1 MINLTSIEKSKED
14 ELIYSNLLE
23 TIDVGFYS
31 VTLDGQMQNHNRA
44 HNTILGY
51 DPSESLDSI
60 DVRQFWQNPKD
71 RDIYV
76 EHLLKNGF
84 TKDYICHALKKDGT
98 KIIVELNSHLI
109 KDSNGVPKRID
120 GTFIDITE
128 KYNLRRKL
136 EESEENYRDLVN
148 QIPDLLL
155 EIDLKGK
162 FTYASPQLYDIF
174 GFTPAEIIGKRFH
187 KFVHP
192 EDIPTAGKA
201 MKEGFETREKITVE
215 YRTLH
220 KDGHYVFASA
230 KGRFLEN
237 GRFYGV
243 VRDISEKK
251 IMEQRLKESE
261 EKYRLISET
270 AYDLIGVLND
280 KFKYEYIN
288 ETAFQQILGYSSE
301 DLIGKSV
308 LEFTHPNDIANTAN
322 ALIDGFKR
330 GEGGAEL
337 RFRHKDGQWV
347 WIEAK
352 GKTFIDKDGKFK
364 AIVISRDISERKLAE
379 RRLKESEKKYR
390 DAYNRANFYQDLFA
404 HDINNILHI
413 ISSSMELISYCLKD
427 SEKTQM
433 ILEAEDIIN
442 KQVERGAK
450 LVSNVHTLSKL
461 EEEEINTQPTEICEL
476 MKNAIEFVK
485 KTYNGKTIN
494 IKIECEDE
502 HITVNANELLQGV
515 FENIFLN
522 AIKYNENAEILILI
536 KVSKNETDINN
547 SYYRIEFIDNGI
559 GVPDD
564 RKQIIFQQGNRE
576 LKGTKGMGLGLSLV
590 KKILKSFNG
599 KIWVED
605 RINNDFTQGSNFI
618 ILLPEIEQI

>member
-76 EHLLKNGF
+76 EHLLKHGF

-128 KYNLRRKL
+128 KYSLRRKL
-136 EESEENYRDLVN
+136 EESEEKYRDLVI

-155 EIDLKGK
+155 EVDLKGK

-192 EDIPTAGKA
+192 EDIPKAADA
-201 MKEGFETREKITVE
+201 MKRGFETKEEINVE

-220 KDGHYVFASA
+220 KDGHYIFVSA
-230 KGRFLEN
+230 KGRILEN

-251 IMEQRLKESE
+251 MMEQRLKESE

-270 AYDLIGVLND
+270 AYDLIGILND
-280 KFKYEYIN
+280 KFKYEYVN
-288 ETAFQQILGYSSE
+288 ETAFRKILGYSSE
-301 DLIGKSV
+301 DLLGKSA
-308 LEFTHPNDIANTAN
+308 LEFTHPNDIASTAN
-322 ALIDGFKR
+322 ALIEGFKQ

-337 RFRHKDGQWV
+337 RFKHKNGRWV

-352 GKTFIDKDGKFK
+352 GKTYIDKAGKFK
-364 AIVISRDISERKLAE
+364 AIVISRDISERKLTE
-379 RRLKESEKKYR
+379 RRVKESERKYR

-413 ISSSMELISYCLKD
+413 INSSMELISYSLND
-427 SEKTQM
+427 SDKSKM
-433 ILEAEDIIN
+433 ILEAEGIIN
-442 KQVERGAK
+442 KQIERGAK

-476 MKNAIEFVK
+476 MKNAMEFVK
-485 KTYNGKTIN
+485 KTYNGKN
-494 IKIECEDE
+494 IQITIECEDD
-502 HITVNANELLQGV
+502 HIIINANDLLQGV
-515 FENIFLN
+515 FENVFLN
-522 AIKYNENAEILILI
+522 AIKYNENSEIIISI
-536 KVSKNETDINN
+536 KISKTLLDNN
-547 SYYRIEFIDNGI
+547 SYYKFEFVDNGI
-559 GVPDD
+559 GVPDN
-564 RKQIIFQQGNRE
+564 RKKIIFQQGNRE

-590 KKILKSFNG
+590 KKILKTFSG
-599 KIWVED
+599 KIWVENKIKD
-605 RINNDFTQGSNFI
+605 DFTQGSNFI
-618 ILLPEIEQI
+618 ILLPELV